1 MAISGT
7 VYLYICTW
15 VYICM
20 YVHISTCV
28 YIHTYVYFCTFT
40 FYSEVGDNEH
50 KEKRGRRLQG
60 VELSANEFN

>member
-1 MAISGT
+1 M
-7 VYLYICTW
+7 YICSDGCIF
-15 VYICM
+15 VCM
-20 YVHISTCV
+20 YIFLHAYT

-40 FYSEVGDNEH
+40 FYSGVEDNEH